1 MQGERSQPPPT
12 KCPVCGSFDLKTSP
26 CQTGRAMDSTV
37 QDVLCYRCENGH
49 VFLPSRSEAAGGHS

>member
-1 MQGERSQPPPT
+1 MQGESSQSSPT
-12 KCPVCGSFDLKTSP
+12 KCPVCGSSDLKTSP
-26 CQTGRAMDSTV
+26 RQTGRAMSSTA